1 MLTWS
6 VYEITGVGDGGA
18 GDGGV
23 GDGGARCASTP
34 PKVMIYKKF
43 GQNLKKWAIS
53 EENLGKDVSTFF
65 NNINGILRLFI
76 ECIKKF
82 IMS

>member
-18 GDGGV
+18 GDGGVGDGGV

-43 GQNLKKWAIS
+43 GQNLKK
-53 EENLGKDVSTFF
+53 
-65 NNINGILRLFI
+65 
-76 ECIKKF
+76 
-82 IMS
+82 